1 MYIIRN
7 TFSFKD
13 TSRVSA
19 IPQLTNQQRWH
30 TLVALPGQHNL
41 VRRDLHG
48 LRPNPLGS
56 SRHYLPPNNRRLP
69 KPIPTMDHVN
79 RGQTLRTRMASAA
92 SAAAARARA
101 VNQRQ
106 QH

>member
-48 LRPNPLGS
+48 LRPNQANLGS
-56 SRHYLPPNNRRLP
+56 SRPQINRRLP
-69 KPIPTMDHVN
+69 KPLPIPMDVN

-92 SAAAARARA
+92 PAAAARARA
-101 VNQRQ
+101 ANLRQ

>member
-1 MYIIRN
+1 M
-7 TFSFKD
+7 
-13 TSRVSA
+13 SA

-48 LRPNPLGS
+48 LRPNPLGMS
-56 SRHYLPPNNRRLP
+56 SRPPQNNRRLP
-69 KPIPTMDHVN
+69 PKPLPIPTMDIN

-101 VNQRQ
+101 ANLRQ